1 MRGGL
6 EHISRPGD
14 RTDEDLTM
22 PVAVPVDGAWT
33 MGCTLSFIMPRTI
46 TSEQHMLVLR
56 NATWTDGWVVTC
68 RNDGT
73 GKQTVTFRIKK
84 RRTGGGNPY
93 DQAVSTAKTII
104 SDLTT
109 SLRLAVVAVRR
120 GTGQP
125 IDLYVRWPDG
135 GVERITATEDG
146 NALAVASTEWS
157 VGSNAPGL
165 VTTGCGATIAHPLLI
180 KRALEDGEARALL
193 SDLMR

>member
-1 MRGGL
+1 
-6 EHISRPGD
+6 
-14 RTDEDLTM
+14 M
-22 PVAVPVDGAWT
+22 PVAVPVDSAWT
-33 MGCTLSFIMPRTI
+33 MGCTLAFIMPRTI
-46 TSEQHMLVLR
+46 TIEQHLLVLR
-56 NATWTDGWVVTC
+56 NSTWTDGWVVTC

-120 GTGQP
+120 GTGQA
-125 IDLYVRWPDG
+125 IDLYVRLPDSS
-135 GVERITATEDG
+135 VERITATEDA
-146 NALAVASTEWS
+146 NALTNAMTEWS
-157 VGSNAPGL
+157 VGSNAPAGL
-165 VTTGCGATIAHPLLI
+165 TTGCGATIAHPVLL
-180 KRALEDGEARALL
+180 KRPLEDGEARALL